1 MLGKVPAYLE
11 TSVDVPPMSKPI
23 TGKSSSLEYEVIAYP
38 TTPPAGP
45 RVWVVLI
52 IGFSSRFYKTF
63 NKTSWFF
70 YSYIF
75 SVKIWHSVKKSSV
88 WNKQF

>member
-45 RVWVVLI
+45 RVWVLGNVD
-52 IGFSSRFYKTF
+52 
-63 NKTSWFF
+63 
-70 YSYIF
+70 
-75 SVKIWHSVKKSSV
+75 SVKKANV
-88 WNKQF
+88 WNKLFVILT

>member
-63 NKTSWFF
+63 NKTYFLVRLFLFF
-70 YSYIF
+70 LLKFGI
-75 SVKIWHSVKKSSV
+75 V
-88 WNKQF
+88 